1 MQSSRRPAEVR
12 SLRAGAVPAA
22 LFALAT
28 LVASPSV
35 IGQGNKAAAETL
47 FQTGVTLMNEG
58 KFAEACPKFAES
70 QRADPSSGT
79 LLNLGSCYEKTGKT
93 ASAWATYKEAAVL
106 ARSLSQTDR
115 EATANARVAALE
127 PTLSTLRIDAGDIP
141 GLTIERDDLPVGRG
155 SLGVPIAVDPGDHV
169 IEASAPG
176 HKDWSTTIKVGDN
189 ADKKTVTVPPLQK
202 LPETPQELPPY
213 EASGSSSMRIAGFV
227 ALGVGAAG
235 LGLGGVMG
243 GLALSEKGD
252 ADEHCPEKRCTQA
265 GQDIINGASTKALV
279 STIGFGVGLAGVG
292 AGIALIVLS
301 GPKKTE
307 EAPKATSA
315 RVLPSLGPGG
325 GGISVIGRF

>member
-1 MQSSRRPAEVR
+1 
-12 SLRAGAVPAA
+12 
-22 LFALAT
+22 
-28 LVASPSV
+28 V

-47 FQTGVTLMNEG
+47 FQTGITLMNEG

-79 LLNLGSCYEKTGKT
+79 LLNLGSCYEKTGKK

-127 PTLSTLRIDAGDIP
+127 PALSTLRIDAGDIP
-141 GLTIERDDLPVGRG
+141 GLTIERGDLPVGRG

-176 HKDWSTTIKVGDN
+176 YKPWSTTIKVGDN

-202 LPETPQELPPY
+202 LPEAPPALPPY
-213 EASGSSSMRIAGFV
+213 EASGSRPMRIAGFV
-227 ALGVGAAG
+227 ALGVGVVG
-235 LGLGGVMG
+235 LGLGGAMG

-252 ADEHCPEKRCTQA
+252 ADEHCPEKKCTQA
-265 GQDIINGASTKALV
+265 GLDIINGASTKALV

-301 GPKKTE
+301 GPKKAE
-307 EAPKATSA
+307 EPPKATSA
-315 RVLPSLGPGG
+315 RVIPSAGPGG
-325 GGISVIGRF
+325 GGITVIGSF